1 MLSLPKLMETP
12 LILCYC
18 NDFALITASVIQ
30 KLRVKNFGFV
40 RERNK
45 LSAQKLPGKGYFPN
59 PMDKPG
65 YTFTRK
71 WPHRAW
77 ITEIK
82 SCKKCQ
88 AKWDNIAILFSC
100 KVKSS
105 SFSSFKTLNVDI
117 NVSVRNSVRLFSKSI
132 QHWPFSLGYT
142 NFQNC
147 PDVHHLILKQ

>member
-59 PMDKPG
+59 SMDKPG
-65 YTFTRK
+65 YTFTHK
-71 WPHRAW
+71 WPRRAW

-88 AKWDNIAILFSC
+88 AKWDNI
-100 KVKSS
+100 
-105 SFSSFKTLNVDI
+105 
-117 NVSVRNSVRLFSKSI
+117 
-132 QHWPFSLGYT
+132 
-142 NFQNC
+142 
-147 PDVHHLILKQ
+147 